1 MKLLK
6 IAMMLSTKYLEIK
19 MYSQRIYFL
28 EDSLRLIEE
37 RMTKDPNVSIQEL
50 NEEKYKYQTELS
62 KLRKLQWE
70 HDHESVDLDDDR

>member
-1 MKLLK
+1 
-6 IAMMLSTKYLEIK
+6 

-37 RMTKDPNVSIQEL
+37 RMTKDSNANIQQL

>member
-6 IAMMLSTKYLEIK
+6 IVMMLSTKYLEIK

>member
-1 MKLLK
+1 
-6 IAMMLSTKYLEIK
+6 
-19 MYSQRIYFL
+19 
-28 EDSLRLIEE
+28 
-37 RMTKDPNVSIQEL
+37 MTKDPNVSIQEL

>member
-1 MKLLK
+1 
-6 IAMMLSTKYLEIK
+6 

-37 RMTKDPNVSIQEL
+37 RMTKDPNASIQEL
-50 NEEKYKYQTELS
+50 NEEKYKYQVELS

>member
-6 IAMMLSTKYLEIK
+6 IAMMLLTKYLEIK

-37 RMTKDPNVSIQEL
+37 RMTKDPNASIQEL

>member
-1 MKLLK
+1 
-6 IAMMLSTKYLEIK
+6 

-37 RMTKDPNVSIQEL
+37 RMTKDANANIQDL

-62 KLRKLQWE
+62 KLRRLQWE
-70 HDHESVDLDDDR
+70 HEHESVDLDDDR

>member
-1 MKLLK
+1 
-6 IAMMLSTKYLEIK
+6 

>member
-6 IAMMLSTKYLEIK
+6 IVMTLSKKYLEIK

-37 RMTKDPNVSIQEL
+37 RITKDPNASVKEL

-62 KLRKLQWE
+62 KLRRLQWE